1 MRDSSCVLSLQEKTM
16 QTAITSIREAIKKE
30 FDNES
35 TGHDWHHIE
44 RVTQLAL
51 QISETEGGNKEV
63 I

>member
-1 MRDSSCVLSLQEKTM
+1 M

-63 I
+63 IE